1 MNGWRMKKP
10 RLQEE
15 RTAAVSLMAQLGPL
29 IGLISVWLLFALLAG
44 GDFMRWDNQRL
55 MLLQTAVVG
64 TAAIGATLIIIS
76 GGIDLSVGSSI
87 ALGTVV
93 VALLLNAGI
102 PPPLAALG
110 GIGAGMLCGAA
121 VGAMVIG
128 HVGRVSAL
136 LVGFLT
142 AVWTWTALGPFVALV
157 AAVIAFG
164 AVLALNELFVKRV
177 PIAPFI
183 VTLGMWGAL
192 RGTAKGLGNN
202 QPVYPDG
209 VTWLNDLM
217 ANSSTGIGS
226 ILAPGVWILLIL
238 AVVMAGVLRYTRFGR
253 HIYAIGSNEQ
263 TARLCGVRIE
273 RTKLL
278 IYIIGIGCAGL
289 AALLQFAYLSMGDP
303 TTAEGYELRVIAAVV
318 IGGASLSGGEGSIR
332 GTMVGALIM
341 TVVDNG
347 CTKLGLDNWIQEI
360 VTGAIIV
367 IAVALDQ
374 LRHRR
379 AARATPREVREF
391 DEIIE

>member
-1 MNGWRMKKP
+1 MNE
-10 RLQEE
+10 LQRKILNPLE
-15 RTAAVSLMAQLGPL
+15 RRTGAGSLVAQLGPL
-29 IGLISVWLLFALLAG
+29 IGLIFVWLLFALLSG

-93 VALLLNAGI
+93 VALLLNAGL
-102 PPPLAALG
+102 PPLLAAVG

-128 HVGRVSAL
+128 HAGRVAAM
-136 LVGFLT
+136 VAGFMT
-142 AVWTWTALGPFVALV
+142 GVWTWTALGPFLALMA
-157 AAVIAFG
+157 AAVSFG

-202 QPVYPDG
+202 QPVYPEG
-209 VTWLNDLM
+209 LTWLNDLM

-253 HIYAIGSNEQ
+253 HVYAIGSNEQ

-278 IYIIGIGCAGL
+278 IYIIGIGCAGM

-332 GTMVGALIM
+332 GTIVGALIM

-347 CTKLGLDNWIQEI
+347 CTKLGLDNWVQEI

-379 AARATPREVREF
+379 AASVTR
-391 DEIIE
+391 DEIK